1 MTRSQAVK
9 LDVCGVTAVVAVI
22 DGKWKTS
29 LLWLLEAGPQRP
41 AEIRRRLPGLSEKV
55 LTQALR
61 EMESDGLVH
70 REVHDVLPLKTVYS
84 LTDFGRRLSVALG
97 PVSDL
102 GHERLDRL
110 AAEQAEQAG
119 RAGRAGRTGQVESS
133 AS

>member
-41 AEIRRRLPGLSEKV
+41 AEIRRRLTGLSEKV

-110 AAEQAEQAG
+110 AAERAEQ
-119 RAGRAGRTGQVESS
+119 AGRTGQVESS

>member
-1 MTRSQAVK
+1 MTRSQAARTN
-9 LDVCGVTAVVAVI
+9 VCGVTAVIAVI
-22 DGKWKTS
+22 DGRWKTS
-29 LLWLLEAGPQRP
+29 LLWLLESGPQRP

-84 LTDFGRRLSVALG
+84 LTDFGRRLCDALG

-102 GHERLDRL
+102 GHERLDRMT
-110 AAEQAEQAG
+110 AEQAVQAEQAERAEQAG
-119 RAGRAGRTGQVESS
+119 PP